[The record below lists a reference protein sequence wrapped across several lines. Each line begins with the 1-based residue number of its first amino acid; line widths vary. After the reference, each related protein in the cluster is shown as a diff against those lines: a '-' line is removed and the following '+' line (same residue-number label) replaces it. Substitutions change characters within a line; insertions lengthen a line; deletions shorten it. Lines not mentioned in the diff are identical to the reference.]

1 MRSAGEK
8 GNSAKKKQKLRK
20 IG

>member
-8 GNSAKKKQKLRK
+8 GNSAKKQKLRK
-20 IG
+20 VG